1 MDTMDTLQQLELMQR
16 YLITLQTCKKCG
28 TCFQNRNHIY
38 QGQVPLCHRCR
49 NYNRPPV
56 VVIKY
61 KSIDKTVFPH
71 VAFREEYVVPI
82 DALNI
87 DMMVSLNALSDKT
100 LISRCVPNENG
111 IAEVLKEKTDS
122 VPSPSSQI
130 QVRKTSYPDSRG
142 SLFHETF
149 NRESFAG
156 RYSPYRHD
164 MIKMYQYEKE
174 II

>member
-1 MDTMDTLQQLELMQR
+1 MDPLQQLELMQR
-16 YLITLQTCKKCG
+16 YLATLQTCKKCG

-49 NYNRPPV
+49 NRNRPPV

-61 KSIDKTVFPH
+61 NSIDKTVSPH
-71 VAFREEYVVPI
+71 IVFREEYIVPI
-82 DALNI
+82 DALDI

-100 LISRCVPNENG
+100 LISRCVPDEHG
-111 IAEVLKEKTDS
+111 IK
-122 VPSPSSQI
+122 
-130 QVRKTSYPDSRG
+130 VRKTSYPDSRG

-149 NRESFAG
+149 PREPFAA
-156 RYSPYRHD
+156 RYSPYCHD
-164 MIKMYQYEKE
+164 MVKMYKYEKE